1 MRVEHIRL
9 RKRNSGKS
17 AGAAPRLNQLLALAA
32 LATGCCAWAG
42 ETTQASSHA
51 LAHSY
56 ASFTV
61 GTPPA
66 ALGLDPFYGKHVD
79 AGGIPVVSSSQVSDD
94 ALLIARDIVNA
105 MLIDRPDVRRDM
117 VGRGVRVGVM
127 AIGEG
132 TMDLPE
138 QRDWKKPARDD
149 PRLTSCERR
158 NYARI
163 AAMTDA
169 QYWNGRARGM
179 GGDYTTVGEENLLGV
194 PGTRYFGENILV
206 HEFSHNILSTLERIE
221 PGFYRE
227 VEAAYVQAM
236 RKGLWAD
243 SYATTT
249 VQEYWAE
256 GTQFWFDSNMAYA
269 HGALTIADDQDLAQ
283 YDPVLYRLLGK
294 VYGALHRIHADVF
307 HMSPA
312 RLQVHPVRHGDC

>member
-1 MRVEHIRL
+1 MRIERVRSH
-9 RKRNSGKS
+9 KRRPGRS
-17 AGAAPRLNQLLALAA
+17 AGAAIWPKRLLALAA
-32 LATGCCAWAG
+32 LATGCAWAG
-42 ETTQASSHA
+42 ESAQAPHA
-51 LAHSY
+51 LVRSY

-61 GTPPA
+61 AAPPA
-66 ALGLDPFYGKHVD
+66 ALGLDPFYAKHVD
-79 AGGIPVVSSSQVSDD
+79 AGGIPVVSSARVSDD
-94 ALLIARDIVNA
+94 ALLIARDIVDA
-105 MLIDRPDVRRDM
+105 MLAHRPDVRVDM

-127 AIGEG
+127 AIDEG

-138 QRDWKKPARDD
+138 QRDWKKPAKDD
-149 PRLTSCERR
+149 PRLTFCERK

-194 PGTRYFGENILV
+194 AGSRYFGESILV
-206 HEFSHNILSTLERIE
+206 HEFSHNILSTLQRIE
-221 PGFYRE
+221 PDFHRE
-227 VEAAYVQAM
+227 VEAAYGQAM

-243 SYATTT
+243 SYAMTT

-269 HGALTIADDQDLAQ
+269 NGASTIADDQDLAR
-283 YDPVLYRLLGK
+283 YDPVLHRLLGR
-294 VYGALHRIHADVF
+294 VYGDTHRIPADVF

-312 RLQVHPVRHGDC
+312 RLLVHPVGSGGC

>member
-1 MRVEHIRL
+1 MQ
-9 RKRNSGKS
+9 
-17 AGAAPRLNQLLALAA
+17 AP
-32 LATGCCAWAG
+32 
-42 ETTQASSHA
+42 HA
-51 LAHSY
+51 LVRSY

-79 AGGIPVVSSSQVSDD
+79 AGGIPVVSSSKVSDD

-127 AIGEG
+127 AIDEG
-132 TMDLPE
+132 TMDRPE
-138 QRDWKKPARDD
+138 QRDWKKPAEDD
-149 PRLTSCERR
+149 PRLTFCERK

-169 QYWNGRARGM
+169 QYWNSRARGM

-194 PGTRYFGENILV
+194 ADTRYYGESILV
-206 HEFSHNILSTLERIE
+206 HEFSHNILSTLQRVE
-221 PGFYRE
+221 PDFYRE
-227 VEAAYVQAM
+227 VEAAYDQAM

-243 SYATTT
+243 SYAVTT

-269 HGALTIADDQDLAQ
+269 NGALTIADDQALAE
-283 YDPVLYRLLGK
+283 YDPLLYRLLGR
-294 VYGALHRIHADVF
+294 VYGTTHHIHADVF

-312 RLQVHPVRHGDC
+312 RLRVRSVEPGGC